1 MAGDYH
7 LPRARNSLRRSPASR
22 RLMRPCRGASAS
34 WSRGTVC
41 LALGAD
47 SASPSGSGRFLLG
60 RGGVC
65 VDDARGNTNGR
76 RRRRLFRRCVSS
88 HTGAANEVQAAQ
100 GAMGTVALQ
109 ILPKRSTRSGTA
121 LRWWVIY
128 GGERAMRCR
137 RAVAWEVFGA
147 GRNCGGSGGESVE
160 ETDTALFFFFYVV
173 FSCECTSGRWRGLPP
188 SSSPSPTSWLG
199 SLNGYAHQITKNW
212 WQRPER
218 WLQTRR

>member
-22 RLMRPCRGASAS
+22 RLMRPCRGASTS

-47 SASPSGSGRFLLG
+47 SARPGIGALSPRPRRRLC
-60 RGGVC
+60 RR
-65 VDDARGNTNGR
+65 RGNTNGR
-76 RRRRLFRRCVSS
+76 RRRRFFRRCVSS

-147 GRNCGGSGGESVE
+147 GRNCGGGGGESVE
-160 ETDTALFFFFYVV
+160 ETDTALFFFFSVV
-173 FSCECTSGRWRGLPP
+173 FSCECTSGLWRGFPLLRRLALPP
-188 SSSPSPTSWLG
+188 G
-199 SLNGYAHQITKNW
+199 
-212 WQRPER
+212 
-218 WLQTRR
+218 